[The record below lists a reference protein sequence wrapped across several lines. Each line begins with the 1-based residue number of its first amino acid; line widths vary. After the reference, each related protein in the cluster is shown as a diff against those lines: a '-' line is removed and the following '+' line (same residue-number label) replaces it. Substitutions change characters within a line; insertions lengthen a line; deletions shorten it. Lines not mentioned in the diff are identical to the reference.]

1 MTDKPIDPN
10 AAPQGASEA
19 STGGPADLDA
29 FTAEWDKAIG
39 GEGKPEIKSSAPLKV
54 LTKLKP
60 VIQFA
65 EARMAKEAKDEID
78 TSIKSAVDFVKEEE
92 VIKDLPDTVVRAM
105 LNSTVIEN
113 PKLLDAWNGRTN
125 DPKAWNAALQ
135 EARKIVTENLKPVI
149 EKRVPSD
156 INAARAAISGVA
168 STQGETPTGPTPAE
182 KFRMSER
189 EWRDYTRGLA
199 VAKG

>member
-19 STGGPADLDA
+19 STDGPANLDA
-29 FTAEWDKAIG
+29 LLNEFETPKAS
-39 GEGKPEIKSSAPLKV
+39 KPEKASAPLEV
-54 LTKLKP
+54 LNKLKP

-65 EARMAKEAKDEID
+65 ESRMAKEAKDEID

-113 PKLLDAWNGRTN
+113 PKLLDAWNGRAN
-125 DPKAWNAALQ
+125 DPKAWTSALA
-135 EARKIVTENLKPVI
+135 EARKIVTENLKPVV
-149 EKRVPSD
+149 EKRVSSD
-156 INAARAAISGVA
+156 INAARAAISGA
-168 STQGETPTGPTPAE
+168 APTQGEAPKGPTPNE
-182 KFRMSER
+182 MFRMSER

>member
-19 STGGPADLDA
+19 STGGPADLDSLLKE
-29 FTAEWDKAIG
+29 FETPKA
-39 GEGKPEIKSSAPLKV
+39 GKPEVKSAPLEV

-125 DPKAWNAALQ
+125 DPKAWNAALA